1 MGQWIEINGT
11 RYPLVRLGRLTTM
24 QWINA
29 CEELGITPDRLEQV
43 LDPGEADVPPTTVE
57 KLKVSMFL
65 VYAARTAA
73 GEKHAGVTAANDV
86 PIEDVVWGD
95 DEPEPV
101 EEPVDPTESAA
112 PDGSDPTSPPE
123 S

>member
-1 MGQWIEINGT
+1 
-11 RYPLVRLGRLTTM
+11 M

-43 LDPGEADVPPTTVE
+43 LDPGIADVEPTTVE

-65 VYAARTAA
+65 VYAARLKA
-73 GEKHAGVTAANDV
+73 GEKHASVAAANDI
-86 PIEDVVWGD
+86 PIEDVTWGND
-95 DEPEPV
+95 DPEPEEDPAA
-101 EEPVDPTESAA
+101 DPTP
-112 PDGSDPTSPPE
+112 PDSEGDESPPSHPE